1 MVPNRAKHLVF
12 SFGNYLIAEYG
23 KVLLTQ
29 SYGFIIIS
37 NYLPGYVKQ
46 TIFVLEFNLLS
57 DTLKCLLCK
66 TRSFPVGKYLFKVN
80 NKDTGATSIED
91 IPMSYYLL

>member
-1 MVPNRAKHLVF
+1 MGAFYVFKIVQMVPNRAKHLVF

-46 TIFVLEFNLLS
+46 TIF
-57 DTLKCLLCK
+57 CI
-66 TRSFPVGKYLFKVN
+66 R
-80 NKDTGATSIED
+80 I
-91 IPMSYYLL
+91 